1 MERWTLTALFSAF
14 LLFALVDV
22 ARAEDDFIFTHF
34 LETPLLILTVI
45 IVIDVIAFIY
55 HKIKK

>member
-1 MERWTLTALFSAF
+1 MKRWTLMALFSAF
-14 LLFALVDV
+14 LLFTLVGV
-22 ARAEDDFIFTHF
+22 ARAEDDFIFTYF

-45 IVIDVIAFIY
+45 IIIDIIAFIY

>member
-1 MERWTLTALFSAF
+1 MKKRTFLALFSAF
-14 LLFALVDV
+14 LLFALVGI

-45 IVIDVIAFIY
+45 IIIDIIAFIY
-55 HKIKK
+55 HKIRK